1 MSRIIAFANHKGGV
15 SKTTSVANV
24 GAILSRK
31 GKKVL
36 LIDLDAQANLTD
48 YFLKDKP
55 EETVFSGFML
65 PKTTVIKINKY
76 LGSDRSDAISDFVT
90 VIQLDDGII
99 FMRTVVLYN
108 YMINQGPDFLKLT
121 IMESINR
128 FSGGLKGVLS

>member
-1 MSRIIAFANHKGGV
+1 MSIKDLRSRRIEAFQRHY
-15 SKTTSVANV
+15 
-24 GAILSRK
+24 LFQEYLYCFLEDL
-31 GKKVL
+31 KKINPRIKYFDL
-36 LIDLDAQANLTD
+36 LQ
-48 YFLKDKP
+48 P